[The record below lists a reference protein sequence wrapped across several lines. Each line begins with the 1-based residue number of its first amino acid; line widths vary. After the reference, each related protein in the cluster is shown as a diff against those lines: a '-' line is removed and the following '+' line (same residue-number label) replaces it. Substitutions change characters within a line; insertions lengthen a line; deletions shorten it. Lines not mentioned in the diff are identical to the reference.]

1 MFLWKRVVSTRCH
14 LAKRNEGFLCKSI
27 LKNFIAAGSLPAN
40 AAPAAPAAATAAT
53 AATAAA
59 ATDMFLGEPTLFVLK
74 NFFSSSKISLPRN

>member
-1 MFLWKRVVSTRCH
+1 MSTRCH

-40 AAPAAPAAATAAT
+40 AAPAAPAAASAAAPAAT

-59 ATDMFLGEPTLFVLK
+59 ATAFFLGEPTLFVLK